1 MSTQVNGVVFDRR
14 TISRGL
20 DERGNPIY
28 MEEGQEPDNNATRKD

>member
-20 DERGNPIY
+20 DKRGNPIY
-28 MEEGQEPDNNATRKD
+28 MEEGQEPDNKATRKD